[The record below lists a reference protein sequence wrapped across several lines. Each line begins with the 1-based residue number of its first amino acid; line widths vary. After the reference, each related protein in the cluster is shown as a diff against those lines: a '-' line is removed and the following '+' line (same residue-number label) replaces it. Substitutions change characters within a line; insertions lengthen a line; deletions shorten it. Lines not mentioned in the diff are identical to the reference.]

1 MLDKLQMYIVF
12 AECLSFTETANK
24 MFCSQPTISHKI
36 KQLEEKYNTV
46 FIQRKNKQ
54 IVLTE
59 RGKIFLQYAKKM
71 VQLHEQMEKE
81 LHQAESSLSVYVSH
95 YIAEN
100 YFSKILPNIESF
112 QLQPFSIKGYSY
124 ENLKKSLL
132 QEKTKFAIMPVYEND
147 RTFQQGYN
155 VDLLFE
161 EELVLIMAC
170 NHHLAERKVIYTR
183 DLESQILLL
192 PENHYLQDL
201 IKEKINQ
208 KNPTVQYMEMTNFE
222 IIKQAVMSNLGV
234 AFLPV
239 KVVEQLLGQGKIV
252 AKSIHGC
259 SIKRQNAIVSNA
271 GKQLSQKEQHF
282 CRYVQNQFDTYECPL
297 LQKIPSS

>member
-12 AECLSFTETANK
+12 AECLSFTETASK

-54 IVLTE
+54 IELTE

-81 LHQAESSLSVYVSH
+81 LKQAESSLSVYVSH

-100 YFSKILPNIESF
+100 YFSKILPHIESF
-112 QLQPFSIKGYSY
+112 QLQPFSIKSYSY
-124 ENLKKSLL
+124 EKLKQSLL

-147 RTFQQGYN
+147 RALQQGYK

-161 EELVLIMAC
+161 EELVLIMSC
-170 NHHLAERKVIYTR
+170 DHQLARRKVIYAR
-183 DLESQILLL
+183 DLERQILLL

-208 KNPTVQYMEMTNFE
+208 KNLTVQYIQMTNFE
-222 IIKQAVMSNLGV
+222 IIKQAVMANLGV

-239 KVVEQLLGQGKIV
+239 RVVEQLLVQGNIV

-259 SIKRQNAIVSNA
+259 AIKRQNAIVS
-271 GKQLSQKEQHF
+271 KVSEQLSQKELDF
-282 CRYVQNQFDTYECPL
+282 CQYVQHQFVTYESPEW
-297 LQKIPSS
+297 S